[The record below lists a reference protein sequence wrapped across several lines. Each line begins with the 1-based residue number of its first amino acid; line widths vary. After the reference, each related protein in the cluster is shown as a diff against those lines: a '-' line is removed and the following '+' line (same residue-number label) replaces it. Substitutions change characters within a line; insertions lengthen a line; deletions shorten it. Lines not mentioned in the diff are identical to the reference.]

1 MAAAEALKIEVSMTE
16 GAASAAVVRFAP
28 FEGLPVGRP
37 LSHSREQRRK
47 EMEFEPA
54 KGDEKGNEKGPSW
67 VVSFSHKS
75 QVTIR
80 LRRLWFVIPRRMG
93 KLILSYGL
101 RGSAP

>member
-54 KGDEKGNEKGPSW
+54 KGDEKGKEKGPSL

-80 LRRLWFVIPRRMG
+80 LRRLWFVIPRPMG